1 MSLDNI
7 LNTGSLLE
15 WKRCH
20 YSGRMVHPLDDLWID
35 VGSIISQEDAASLK
49 ESLAE
54 ALEGG
59 LHLILDC
66 HSS

>member
-1 MSLDNI
+1 
-7 LNTGSLLE
+7 LNSEENWSCFKETIKQKYKKGSVYPIGSL
-15 WKRCH
+15 
-20 YSGRMVHPLDDLWID
+20 
-35 VGSIISQEDAASLK
+35 SIISQEDAASLK